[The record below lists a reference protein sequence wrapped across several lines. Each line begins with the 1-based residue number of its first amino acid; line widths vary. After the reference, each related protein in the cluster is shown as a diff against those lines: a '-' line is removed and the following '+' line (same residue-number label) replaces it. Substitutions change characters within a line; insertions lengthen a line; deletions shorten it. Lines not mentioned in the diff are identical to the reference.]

1 MCLRPEYF
9 LFASLQMVPLR
20 CPAAGQAIGNG
31 VAVPGGIKTLRGL
44 RPIIPSRFQP
54 GEILQTLC
62 GEGSPKTEKCQQP
75 EKEAPMRTIRSEN
88 TLILLVFQTS
98 VTGRVG

>member
-31 VAVPGGIKTLRGL
+31 TAVSGGIKTLRGL
-44 RPIIPSRFQP
+44 RPIIPPRFQP
-54 GEILQTLC
+54 GEIL
-62 GEGSPKTEKCQQP
+62 
-75 EKEAPMRTIRSEN
+75 
-88 TLILLVFQTS
+88 
-98 VTGRVG
+98 

>member
-54 GEILQTLC
+54 GEILQALC
-62 GEGSPKTEKCQQP
+62 KENPPRTENSQRQ
-75 EKEAPMRTIRSEN
+75 EKAAPMRTIRSKKA
-88 TLILLVFQTS
+88 LRLLAFQAAIN
-98 VTGRVG
+98 GYEG

>member
-54 GEILQTLC
+54 GEILQVLRRHC
-62 GEGSPKTEKCQQP
+62 PPQAKNFKRP
-75 EKEAPMRTIRSEN
+75 EKAGCLRTIRGEK
-88 TLILLVFQTS
+88 TLILWAL
-98 VTGRVG
+98 

>member
-20 CPAAGQAIGNG
+20 CPAAGRTAGNG
-31 VAVPGGIKTLRGL
+31 AAVPGGIKTLRGL

-54 GEILQTLC
+54 GKIL
-62 GEGSPKTEKCQQP
+62 
-75 EKEAPMRTIRSEN
+75 
-88 TLILLVFQTS
+88 
-98 VTGRVG
+98 

>member
-1 MCLRPEYF
+1 MC
-9 LFASLQMVPLR
+9 
-20 CPAAGQAIGNG
+20 
-31 VAVPGGIKTLRGL
+31 GL
-44 RPIIPSRFQP
+44 RPTISSRFQP

-88 TLILLVFQTS
+88 TLIFYWCFKRLSPGGWDKSPLYPQSAFLTVRS
-98 VTGRVG
+98 D

>member
-54 GEILQTLC
+54 GEILQALRRYH
-62 GEGSPKTEKCQQP
+62 SPQAKNSQ
-75 EKEAPMRTIRSEN
+75 
-88 TLILLVFQTS
+88 
-98 VTGRVG
+98 

>member
-31 VAVPGGIKTLRGL
+31 AAVPGGIKTLRGL

-54 GEILQTLC
+54 GKIL
-62 GEGSPKTEKCQQP
+62 
-75 EKEAPMRTIRSEN
+75 
-88 TLILLVFQTS
+88 
-98 VTGRVG
+98 

>member
-1 MCLRPEYF
+1 MYLRAEHF
-9 LFASLQMVPLR
+9 LFPVMQMVPHC
-20 CPAAGQAIGNG
+20 CPPFGQADGNG
-31 VAVPGGIKTLRGL
+31 AAVPGGYETMCGL
-44 RPIIPSRFQP
+44 RPTISSRFQP

>member
-31 VAVPGGIKTLRGL
+31 AAVPGGIKTLRGL
-44 RPIIPSRFQP
+44 RPIIPPWFQP
-54 GEILQTLC
+54 GEIL
-62 GEGSPKTEKCQQP
+62 
-75 EKEAPMRTIRSEN
+75 
-88 TLILLVFQTS
+88 
-98 VTGRVG
+98 

>member
-1 MCLRPEYF
+1 MCLRPEYL

-20 CPAAGQAIGNG
+20 CPVAGQAIGNG

-54 GEILQTLC
+54 GEIL
-62 GEGSPKTEKCQQP
+62 
-75 EKEAPMRTIRSEN
+75 
-88 TLILLVFQTS
+88 
-98 VTGRVG
+98 

>member
-20 CPAAGQAIGNG
+20 CPAAGRTAGNG
-31 VAVPGGIKTLRGL
+31 AAVSGGIKTLRGL

-54 GEILQTLC
+54 GKIL
-62 GEGSPKTEKCQQP
+62 
-75 EKEAPMRTIRSEN
+75 
-88 TLILLVFQTS
+88 
-98 VTGRVG
+98 